1 MTEYLKLAWR
11 NIWRNKRR
19 TLITT
24 ASVFFAIFFALIMR
38 AFQLGSYSNMIDNA
52 VQLYSGHIQIHAKG
66 FKDNQSINNSFVYDQ
81 DLFNT
86 LNDHDLI
93 KEVIPRLESFA
104 LASSGNKTKGVLLM
118 GVDPVKQD
126 EMSKLSEKIVKGGY
140 LSGGE
145 NSLLLSQTLSEFLKV
160 SVNDTIVLLSQGYHG
175 ASAAGKYQ
183 VKGIVKIPKPDL
195 DNKMVYLPLHTAQQM
210 YLANDRLTTV
220 SVNIHD
226 SDELQHMVDEINSLL
241 PSEKYEVQSWKE
253 LMPELVQQIE
263 SDNASGW
270 ILLTILYIIIA
281 FGVFGTVMMMVVER
295 KKEFGIMVAVG
306 MKRIKLAVI
315 VAMEMVMIGLLG
327 LLSGIAGSIP
337 IILYFYHNPIRLS
350 GELAETIEVYGI
362 EAILPLAWQADYF
375 VNQFLIV
382 ALIVVVA
389 VIYPVYSITK
399 LKPVEAMRD

>member
-93 KEVIPRLESFA
+93 KDVIPRLESFA

-118 GVDPVKQD
+118 GVDPEKQD

-175 ASAAGKYQ
+175 ATAAGKYQ

-226 SDELQHMVDEINSLL
+226 SDELQHMVDELNRLL

-270 ILLTILYIIIA
+270 ILLAILYIIIA

-315 VAMEMVMIGLLG
+315 VAMEMVMIGMLG

>member
-1 MTEYLKLAWR
+1 MKEYLKLAWR

-93 KEVIPRLESFA
+93 KDVIPRLESFA

-118 GVDPVKQD
+118 GVDPEKQD

-175 ASAAGKYQ
+175 ATAAGKYQ

-226 SDELQHMVDEINSLL
+226 SDELQYMVDELNRLL

-270 ILLTILYIIIA
+270 ILLAILYIIIA

-315 VAMEMVMIGLLG
+315 VAMEMVMIGMLG

>member
-1 MTEYLKLAWR
+1 MKEYLKLAWR

-93 KEVIPRLESFA
+93 KDVIPRLESFA

-118 GVDPVKQD
+118 GVDPEKQD

-175 ASAAGKYQ
+175 ATAAGKYQ
-183 VKGIVKIPKPDL
+183 VKGIVKIPKPDM

-226 SDELQHMVDEINSLL
+226 SDELQHMVDELNRLL

-270 ILLTILYIIIA
+270 ILLAILYIIIA

-315 VAMEMVMIGLLG
+315 VAMEMVMIGMLG

>member
-118 GVDPVKQD
+118 GVDPEKQD

-175 ASAAGKYQ
+175 ATAAGKYQ

-195 DNKMVYLPLHTAQQM
+195 DNKLVYLPLHTAQQM

-226 SDELQHMVDEINSLL
+226 SDELQYMVDELNRLL

-270 ILLTILYIIIA
+270 ILLAILYIIIA

-315 VAMEMVMIGLLG
+315 VAMEMVMIGMLG

>member
-1 MTEYLKLAWR
+1 MREYLKLAWR

-66 FKDNQSINNSFVYDQ
+66 YKDNQSINNTLVYDQ
-81 DLFNT
+81 ELFDK
-86 LNDHDLI
+86 LNEHDMI

-104 LASSGNKTKGVLLM
+104 LASSGTKTKGVLLM
-118 GVDPVKQD
+118 GIEPEKQD
-126 EMSKLSEKIVKGGY
+126 EMSKLSEKIIQGAY
-140 LSGGE
+140 LRKRDKSV
-145 NSLLLSQTLSEFLKV
+145 LLSKTLSEFLEV
-160 SVNDTIVLLSQGYHG
+160 AVNDTIVLLSQGYHG
-175 ASAAGKYQ
+175 ATAAGKYQ

-195 DNKMVYLPLHTAQQM
+195 DNKMVYLPLNIAQQM

-226 SDELQHMVDEINSLL
+226 PDKLQYMVDELNQLL
-241 PSEKYEVQSWKE
+241 PSEKYEIQSWKE

-270 ILLTILYIIIA
+270 ILLAILYIIIA

-306 MKRIKLAVI
+306 MKRFKLAVI
-315 VAMEMVMIGLLG
+315 VATEMFMIGLLG
-327 LLSGIAGSIP
+327 LFSGIAGSIP
-337 IILYFYHNPIRLS
+337 IILYLHYNPIRLS

-362 EAILPLAWQADYF
+362 EPIMPLAWQADYF

-382 ALIVVVA
+382 ALIVIIA

-399 LKPVEAMRD
+399 LKPVEAMRY

>member
-175 ASAAGKYQ
+175 ATAAGKYQ

-226 SDELQHMVDEINSLL
+226 SDELQYMVDELNRLL

-270 ILLTILYIIIA
+270 ILLAILYIIIA

-315 VAMEMVMIGLLG
+315 VAMEMVMIGMLG

>member
-66 FKDNQSINNSFVYDQ
+66 FKENQSINNSFVYDQ

-118 GVDPVKQD
+118 GVDPEKQD

-140 LSGGE
+140 LSEGE

-160 SVNDTIVLLSQGYHG
+160 SVHDTIVLLSQGYHG
-175 ASAAGKYQ
+175 ATAAGKYH

-195 DNKMVYLPLHTAQQM
+195 DNKLVYLPLHTAQQM

-226 SDELQHMVDEINSLL
+226 SDELQYMVDELNRLL

-270 ILLTILYIIIA
+270 ILLAILYIIIA

-362 EAILPLAWQADYF
+362 EPIMPLAWQADYF